1 MTLQCKTIYNF
12 IKRSC
17 GCKFMGKGNPRN
29 PRTSTSLRT
38 MMIPQYMVH
47 EYQLKLLGAV
57 NRLNCMVLEGALFG
71 WTAWVVME
79 MNQMLRSVLMMV
91 GVSPTAHM
99 MRMLE
104 SSAKIILLVRRSYHI
119 REY

>member
-1 MTLQCKTIYNF
+1 
-12 IKRSC
+12 
-17 GCKFMGKGNPRN
+17 
-29 PRTSTSLRT
+29 
-38 MMIPQYMVH
+38 MMIPQYKVH

-57 NRLNCMVLEGALFG
+57 NHLNCMGLEGALFG

-79 MNQMLRSVLMMV
+79 MNQMLRSVYMMA

-104 SSAKIILLVRRSYHI
+104 
-119 REY
+119 

>member
-1 MTLQCKTIYNF
+1 
-12 IKRSC
+12 
-17 GCKFMGKGNPRN
+17 
-29 PRTSTSLRT
+29 
-38 MMIPQYMVH
+38 
-47 EYQLKLLGAV
+47 
-57 NRLNCMVLEGALFG
+57 MVLEGALFG

-104 SSAKIILLVRRSYHI
+104 WTAKITQLVRRSYHI
-119 REY
+119 RKYLFNNVT

>member
-1 MTLQCKTIYNF
+1 
-12 IKRSC
+12 
-17 GCKFMGKGNPRN
+17 
-29 PRTSTSLRT
+29 
-38 MMIPQYMVH
+38 
-47 EYQLKLLGAV
+47 
-57 NRLNCMVLEGALFG
+57 MVLERALFG

-79 MNQMLRSVLMMV
+79 MNQMLRSVYMMA

-119 REY
+119 REYLYKNDTLLIVTFIKNVLILLLKWCFGIFASSVKKKNSGYNELSLKRIV